1 MKIGFTGTREGMTYE
16 QKRTLASL
24 LSYYRAHNNAEEFH
38 HGNCIG
44 SDDEAAIIADQIS
57 YVTVAHPS
65 NLVEYT
71 GNYVSDIICPRRPP
85 LKRNHDIVKACDMM
99 IATPKE
105 YFEPTVK
112 RGQGTW
118 SAIRFSRDKCKK
130 HTIII
135 WPDGSC
141 IA

>member
-1 MKIGFTGTREGMTYE
+1 MTFS

-38 HGNCIG
+38 HGNCVG
-44 SDDEAAIIADQIS
+44 SDEQAARIADSLRYI
-57 YVTVAHPS
+57 TIAHPS
-65 NLVEYT
+65 TLIELT
-71 GNYVSDIICPRRPP
+71 SNYQSDKTLPRRPP
-85 LKRNHDIVKACDMM
+85 IQRNKVIVQAVEIML
-99 IATPKE
+99 ATPKE
-105 YFEPTVK
+105 FSEPAPA

-118 SAIRFSRDKCKK
+118 SCIRYSRDKQKR

>member
-1 MKIGFTGTREGMTYE
+1 LKIGFTGTREGMSYE

-44 SDDEAAIIADQIS
+44 ADEQAAQIADNIH
-57 YVTVAHPS
+57 YITVAHPS
-65 NLVEYT
+65 TLIEYT
-71 GNYVSDIICPRRPP
+71 GNFKSDRTLPRKPP
-85 LKRNHDIVKACDMM
+85 LKRNEVIVRGVDIM

-105 YFEPTVK
+105 FVEPEPA

-118 SAIRFSRDKCKK
+118 SCVRFSRDRKKK